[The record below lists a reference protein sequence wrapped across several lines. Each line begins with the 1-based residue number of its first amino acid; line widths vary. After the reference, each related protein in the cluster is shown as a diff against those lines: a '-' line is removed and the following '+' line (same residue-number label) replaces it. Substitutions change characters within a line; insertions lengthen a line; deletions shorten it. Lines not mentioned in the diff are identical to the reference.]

1 MIEWRELERHIIEI
15 ARSEGYLLVAPPNG
29 DTYLQV
35 MPKDL
40 PSEINLSEFARSLAD
55 RLNAR
60 SQTVRT

>member
-15 ARSEGYLLVAPPNG
+15 ARSEGYLLVAPSNG